1 MNKITPL
8 DVNWCGRPK
17 SIAAA
22 LLQSENHAAL
32 IDPGPE
38 STLTTLRDQLRAN
51 GLAISD
57 LNAILITHIHLDHAG
72 ATGKLVRENPNLKI
86 YVHSNGARHMADPS
100 KLIASATRLWGD
112 QLPILFGETLPVPQ
126 ENLQILEGG
135 ETLTLGQRK
144 LDVAYTPGHASHHVS
159 YFDSDEGVAFIG
171 DTAGIRIDN
180 SPYIY
185 PATPPPDV
193 DLALWDKSFQT
204 ILRAPPLETLPD
216 PLRLLQRPRRP
227 HLRIPR
233 PSPPLARH
241 RRKIPSG
248 GNKVCSQNIPT
259 RSVESRTRSDRSI
272 RERNRSKNRNS
283 RNGSLHQRVL
293 HRNGI
298 KSGPR
303 RSRTLCLHRR
313 PRPKLPRLK
322 PRPPQTRRIHTQV
335 THCRK
340 PRAAIVPVSAEVSA
354 EVAAEVLAEVAE
366 PKF

>member
-38 STLTTLRDQLRAN
+38 STLTTLRDQLRPH
-51 GLAISD
+51 GLAVSD

-204 ILRAPPLETLPD
+204 ILE
-216 PLRLLQRPRRP
+216 RRP
-227 HLRIPR
+227 SKLFLTHFALSNDPAAHISEFHDRLHR
-233 PSPPLARH
+233 WLNTAEKSLAAATKFVAKTSPP
-241 RRKIPSG
+241 
-248 GNKVCSQNIPT
+248 V
-259 RSVESRTRSDRSI
+259 V
-272 RERNRSKNRNS
+272 SK
-283 RNGSLHQRVL
+283 
-293 HRNGI
+293 
-298 KSGPR
+298 
-303 RSRTLCLHRR
+303 
-313 PRPKLPRLK
+313 
-322 PRPPQTRRIHTQV
+322 
-335 THCRK
+335 
-340 PRAAIVPVSAEVSA
+340 
-354 EVAAEVLAEVAE
+354 AE
-366 PKF
+366 PAATDPSAKETEAKIETAAMAVFIKECSTEMESKVGPAEAEHYAFTAGLDLSFRGLSRALRKREESARR

>member
-8 DVNWCGRPK
+8 DVNWCNRPK

-38 STLTTLRDQLRAN
+38 STLATLREQLRAN

-112 QLPILFGETLPVPQ
+112 QLSILFGETIPVPQ
-126 ENLQILEGG
+126 ENLQILDGG
-135 ETLTLGQRK
+135 ETLKLGTRK

-171 DTAGIRIDN
+171 DTGGIRIDN

-204 ILRAPPLETLPD
+204 ILERRPSKLFLTHFAWSNDPAAHISEFHERLHSWFSTAEKSLNAAANFVAATQTASGAPPPATD
-216 PLRLLQRPRRP
+216 Q
-227 HLRIPR
+227 
-233 PSPPLARH
+233 AR
-241 RRKIPSG
+241 KEIEA
-248 GNKVCSQNIPT
+248 KT
-259 RSVESRTRSDRSI
+259 
-272 RERNRSKNRNS
+272 
-283 RNGSLHQRVL
+283 
-293 HRNGI
+293 
-298 KSGPR
+298 
-303 RSRTLCLHRR
+303 
-313 PRPKLPRLK
+313 
-322 PRPPQTRRIHTQV
+322 
-335 THCRK
+335 
-340 PRAAIVPVSAEVSA
+340 
-354 EVAAEVLAEVAE
+354 EVAAMGVFIKECAAEMESKVGPAE
-366 PKF
+366 AEHYAFTAGLDLSFRGLSRAIRKREDSSARR